1 MMYKSILFSI
11 LLSISSISLW
21 AQGPKMSKEEFRQC
35 QEEFIKEQT
44 GLTQQ
49 EARQFFPLYFELQD
63 KKDEYNRQAWA
74 QMRREKDKNL
84 SEAEYRKIIEEI
96 IKIRI
101 ACDKLDLEY
110 LHKYQKF
117 LSSKKIFN
125 IQRAEMRFHRELLK
139 PRSPRK

>member
-1 MMYKSILFSI
+1 MHKNILFVI
-11 LLSISSISLW
+11 LLLVSSISVF
-21 AQGPKMSKEEFRQC
+21 AQKPKMSKEEFRQC
-35 QEEFIKEQT
+35 QEKFIKEQT

-49 EARQFFPLYFELQD
+49 EAQQFFPLYFELQD
-63 KKDEYNRQAWA
+63 KKNEYNRQAWA
-74 QMRREKDKNL
+74 QMRKGKEENL
-84 SEAEYRKIIEEI
+84 SEDEYNKIVEEV
-96 IKIRI
+96 IKTRI

-139 PRSPRK
+139 PHHKK